1 VGSQEGLSAGLDNEQ
16 RKILDQIVD
25 HRSGA
30 NIEWRHV
37 RAMLEALGTVTEE
50 HNGKLKVTIGGV
62 SEVIQ
67 PPREKDVDEELLSD
81 LRRMLKRAGVLTG

>member
-1 VGSQEGLSAGLDNEQ
+1 MGRQEGLSDSLDNEQ
-16 RKILDQIVD
+16 RKTLEKILD

-37 RAMLEALGTVTEE
+37 RALLEALGTVTEE
-50 HNGKLKVTIGGV
+50 PNGKARVTVGGA
-62 SEVIQ
+62 SEVFQ

-81 LRRMLKRAGVLTG
+81 LRRMLARQS

>member
-1 VGSQEGLSAGLDNEQ
+1 MGRQEDLSDSLDNEQ
-16 RKILDQIVD
+16 RKTLEEILD

-37 RAMLEALGTVTEE
+37 RALLEALGTVTEE
-50 HNGKLKVTIGGV
+50 HNGKVRGTVGAV
-62 SEVIQ
+62 SEVFQ

-81 LRRMLKRAGVLTG
+81 VRRMLARH

>member
-1 VGSQEGLSAGLDNEQ
+1 VDRQEGLSDSLDNEQ
-16 RKILDQIVD
+16 RKTLEQIVD

-37 RAMLEALGTVTEE
+37 RALLEALGTVTEE
-50 HNGKLKVTIGGV
+50 HNGKVRVTVDGV
-62 SEVIQ
+62 SEVFE

-81 LRRMLKRAGVLTG
+81 LRRMLARRS

>member
-1 VGSQEGLSAGLDNEQ
+1 VDRQEGLSDSLDNEQ
-16 RKILDQIVD
+16 RKTLEQIVD

-37 RAMLEALGTVTEE
+37 RALLEALRTVTEE
-50 HNGKLKVTIGGV
+50 HNGKVRVTVDGV
-62 SEVIQ
+62 SEVFE

-81 LRRMLKRAGVLTG
+81 LRRMLAPHS

>member
-1 VGSQEGLSAGLDNEQ
+1 MGRQESLNDHLDNEQ
-16 RKILDQIVD
+16 RKTLEEIVD

-37 RAMLEALGTVTEE
+37 RALLEALGTVTEE
-50 HNGKLKVTIGGV
+50 SNGKVRVTVGGV
-62 SEVIQ
+62 SDVFQ

-81 LRRMLKRAGVLTG
+81 LRRMLARQS